1 MFWKCNRAM
10 YTTLF
15 ACEETPGRFLKPT
28 LFFEDI
34 LMSNFLYLNSMPFVF
49 AVLYLM
55 WSQCH
60 SLYCAAVNKHHLFIN
75 VIQSNLCVFQ
85 GQITYFMGKSPIWL
99 SSLLKNSNLNAIHKK

>member
-28 LFFEDI
+28 LFSEDI

-55 WSQCH
+55 WSR
-60 SLYCAAVNKHHLFIN
+60 LN
-75 VIQSNLCVFQ
+75 VIHYIAQL
-85 GQITYFMGKSPIWL
+85 
-99 SSLLKNSNLNAIHKK
+99 